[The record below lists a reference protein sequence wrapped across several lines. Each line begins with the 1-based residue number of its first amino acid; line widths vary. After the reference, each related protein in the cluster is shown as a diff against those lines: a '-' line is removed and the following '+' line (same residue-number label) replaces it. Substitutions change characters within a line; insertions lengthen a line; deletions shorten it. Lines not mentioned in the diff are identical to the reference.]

1 MKSLLLTNLVKFS
14 EQIWELDS
22 IELKLD
28 NKMDNGGETVS
39 RDWLPQKNKRQPLDG
54 RERKDLKKEKLF
66 YWVINSRSRKFRF
79 KLPSDW
85 M

>member
-39 RDWLPQKNKRQPLDG
+39 RD
-54 RERKDLKKEKLF
+54 
-66 YWVINSRSRKFRF
+66 
-79 KLPSDW
+79 
-85 M
+85 

>member
-22 IELKLD
+22 IEPKLD

-39 RDWLPQKNKRQPLDG
+39 RD
-54 RERKDLKKEKLF
+54 
-66 YWVINSRSRKFRF
+66 
-79 KLPSDW
+79 
-85 M
+85 